1 VTLDLLL
8 VGFGHVARRFA
19 RLAAESAPALDA
31 LGVTL
36 RTVGIATARHGGVYD
51 AAGLDLVRA
60 AEDVE
65 SGRRL
70 PAAGADPFDLMA
82 RLAGSPGRTPVL
94 VETTPLDVE
103 TGGAA
108 LAHVRAAI
116 ARRIHVVTAN
126 KGPAAFAY
134 GELAGAA
141 EAAGVSWLLEGAVMD
156 GIPVFSLVRETLPA
170 CAIDGFRGVVN
181 STTNYILSA
190 LEAGEDA
197 GGALARMQAA
207 GVAEADASLDLEGW
221 DAAAKAAV
229 MANVW
234 LDAHVTPREV
244 AREGLGADAGTRAR
258 AAQARGRRL
267 KLVASGRRRAGAPEV
282 RVRLEELAA
291 GDPLAIVN
299 GQENALEIDTSA
311 VGRIVITQRDG
322 GLDKTAYALLAD
334 LVTVARRHRERP

>member
-1 VTLDLLL
+1 
-8 VGFGHVARRFA
+8 
-19 RLAAESAPALDA
+19 
-31 LGVTL
+31 
-36 RTVGIATARHGGVYD
+36 
-51 AAGLDLVRA
+51 
-60 AEDVE
+60 
-65 SGRRL
+65 
-70 PAAGADPFDLMA
+70 
-82 RLAGSPGRTPVL
+82 
-94 VETTPLDVE
+94 
-103 TGGAA
+103 
-108 LAHVRAAI
+108 
-116 ARRIHVVTAN
+116 
-126 KGPAAFAY
+126 
-134 GELAGAA
+134 
-141 EAAGVSWLLEGAVMD
+141 
-156 GIPVFSLVRETLPA
+156 
-170 CAIDGFRGVVN
+170 
-181 STTNYILSA
+181 
-190 LEAGEDA
+190 
-197 GGALARMQAA
+197 
-207 GVAEADASLDLEGW
+207 VAEADASLDLDGW